1 MKIFITFYGIVSM
14 DYVVRSG
21 SIMTSENSSGSFEV
35 IMGSALKLPG
45 IKVDRKEFLAKS
57 FSNHVSGDVL
67 SKIVEQGPIL
77 ANVDTAIIN
86 KVAKKLVSTRTITSS
101 SASFAAGVPGGFAMA
116 ATIPADTLQFF
127 GVALRLAQELGY
139 LYGYEDFWDEEGVNV
154 DRVNGD
160 LVLFLG
166 VMFGVGGSTAALKVL
181 SSKLAQQALKKIP
194 NKALTKTIYYPI
206 IKKIAAFIGVKMT
219 KDTFAK
225 GVSKAI
231 PIVGGVVSAGITF
244 ASMSKMGKRLMTSLQ
259 DTIVYGAKDL
269 EKDFNELKKENPD
282 IIDIDFED
290 LT

>member
-1 MKIFITFYGIVSM
+1 
-14 DYVVRSG
+14 
-21 SIMTSENSSGSFEV
+21 MTSENSSGSFEV

-45 IKVDRKEFLAKS
+45 IKVDKNEFLAKS
-57 FSNHVSGDVL
+57 FSNHVSGDLL

-77 ANVDTAIIN
+77 ANVDMAIIN
-86 KVAKKLVSTRTITSS
+86 KIAKKLVSTRTITSS
-101 SASFAAGVPGGFAMA
+101 GASFVAGVPGGFAMA

-139 LYGYEDFWDEEGVNV
+139 LYGYDDFWDERGVNI

-166 VMFGVGGSTAALKVL
+166 VMFGIGGSTAALKVL
-181 SSKLAQQALKKIP
+181 TSKIAQQALKKIP

-206 IKKIAAFIGVKMT
+206 IKKIAAIIGVKMT

-225 GVSKAI
+225 GVSKVI
-231 PIVGGVVSAGITF
+231 PFVGGVVSGGITF
-244 ASMSKMGKRLMTSLQ
+244 ASMSKMGKRLMISLQ
-259 DTIVYGAKDL
+259 DTIDNNEKDL

-282 IIDIDFED
+282 IIDIEFED
-290 LT
+290 LI